1 MIKLDNVSK
10 VYGTGTEALSDITL
24 EIEKGELVFL
34 IGETGSGKTTL
45 LKLLIRDML
54 PTKGA
59 ITVGEFDVV
68 KLPSNKLPHLRK
80 KIGVV
85 FQDLRML
92 MDRTVYENIALPL
105 EVAGKP
111 LVEVKK
117 RVDELL
123 LQVGILSHKEKFPIQ
138 LSGGELQR
146 AAIAR
151 ALALSPEIFLAD
163 EPTGNLDEKTAH
175 EIIQVLADINKN
187 GTTVVVA
194 THDLGIVKKF
204 AKRLIA
210 LDKGKIAADSKRPT
224 HAEKT
229 EDKKEEKAA
238 SAHGSSEP
246 KEEKDTKENEK
257 TEDNKEHEKAEHKA
271 KE

>member
-1 MIKLDNVSK
+1 
-10 VYGTGTEALSDITL
+10 
-24 EIEKGELVFL
+24 
-34 IGETGSGKTTL
+34 
-45 LKLLIRDML
+45 ML

-111 LVEVKK
+111 LSEVRK

-175 EIIQVLADINKN
+175 GIIQVLADINKN

-194 THDLGIVKKF
+194 THDMGIVKKF

-210 LDKGKIAADSKRPT
+210 LDKGKVAVDSKKPSA
-224 HAEKT
+224 HAESASNAVDEEKKIDKSPEKDKE
-229 EDKKEEKAA
+229 EDKKE
-238 SAHGSSEP
+238 
-246 KEEKDTKENEK
+246 
-257 TEDNKEHEKAEHKA
+257 HEKKEHKA
-271 KE
+271 EEGK